1 MGPVRS
7 ARTFAT
13 ALILWAALPI
23 AARATGSEC
32 PASLTGGIPPRP
44 AGAPGGAE
52 FAASVAHE
60 DARGRDVRIEHEILG
75 GNLPAFMRQ
84 LQPVALRADLPDGR
98 AVTATLCVMPD
109 YLGIG
114 ADGDFLRI
122 PMSLHTAAEIAT
134 QFGFVLPTRK
144 MVDAI
149 YLQSAAHLRPQPL
162 PAGPQMRST
171 DYYCRHD
178 RSIRAQCSALG
189 VPLGVLIS
197 GHKKD
202 VVLSNRLANH
212 PDRIAIYGWHEPDGQ
227 PIQPLSTFHGA
238 NYVDYSHGVRLVSEI
253 AFVDGAPVSLH
264 DLLQDPRLA
273 SVVSDEGPVAILP
286 ELIPEN
292 PAVLARLGFARLPGS
307 PSRSAGTDTLF
318 VHLPPF

>member
-7 ARTFAT
+7 ARAFAA
-13 ALILWAALPI
+13 ALILWAALPV
-23 AARATGSEC
+23 AARAAGSDC
-32 PASLTGGIPPRP
+32 PASLAGGIPPRSE
-44 AGAPGGAE
+44 AAPGGAE

-60 DARGRDVRIEHEILG
+60 DARGREIRIEHEILR

-98 AVTATLCVMPD
+98 TVTATLCVMPD

-149 YLQSAAHLRPQPL
+149 YLQSAVHLRPQPL

-178 RSIRAQCSALG
+178 RSIRAQCSVLQ

-202 VVLSNRLANH
+202 IVLSNRLANH
-212 PDRIAIYGWHEPDGQ
+212 PGRIAIYGWHEPDGQ

-238 NYVDYSHGVRLVSEI
+238 NYVDYSHGIRLVSDI
-253 AFVDGAPVSLH
+253 AFLDGAPASLH
-264 DLLQDPRLA
+264 DLLEDPRLA
-273 SVVSDEGPVAILP
+273 CVVSDEGPVAILP
-286 ELIPEN
+286 QLIPEN
-292 PAVLARLGFARLPGS
+292 PAVLARLGFARPG
-307 PSRSAGTDTLF
+307 GTSLRAEGDTRVLQ
-318 VHLPPF
+318 LPPF